1 MKASGKFLTAG
12 MFAILVASL
21 LPITS
26 PCLGQ
31 SEGKQERTRMKL
43 YYAKQTDGMKKI
55 TIGITAGSG
64 KNMHG
69 VANAEVALNAMSGD
83 TTLELARLQT
93 DTTGNI
99 ELFVEA
105 GYKFPVN
112 EEGKT
117 YLEAVYEGSDAYRAV
132 SNEIEFEDLDFT
144 LSFEEEDSIKYLKV
158 LAAKRDIDGNSVPI
172 EGLEIT
178 VGVERLYSVLPLEKI
193 ETDESGEAVLEFPN
207 DLPGDSTGMVTV
219 QARIEDDEMY
229 GTVEKTAEVQWGI
242 PVSYKVEPLPRQLF
256 SDEAPLWM
264 VIAVFVILIG
274 AWYHFFLSVYKL
286 KKMRDSSISN

>member
-1 MKASGKFLTAG
+1 MKALDNKLTAVL
-12 MFAILVASL
+12 FALLLAFL
-21 LPITS
+21 LPATT
-26 PCLGQ
+26 PCMGQ
-31 SEGKQERTRMKL
+31 AEGKKERTRMKL
-43 YYAKQTDGMKKI
+43 YYAKLTDGVKKI

-69 VANAEVALNAMSGD
+69 VANAEVALNAISGD

-93 DTTGNI
+93 DTTGSV
-99 ELFVEA
+99 ELFVEP

-112 EEGKT
+112 EEGRT

-158 LAAKRDIDGNSVPI
+158 VASKRDVDGNSAPV
-172 EGLEIT
+172 EGLEIM
-178 VGVERLYSVLPLEKI
+178 VGVERLFSVLPLEKI

-207 DLPGDSTGMVTV
+207 DIPGDSTGMITV

-229 GTVEKTAEVQWGI
+229 GTVEKAADVQWGT
-242 PVSYKVEPLPRQLF
+242 PVSYVVEPLPRQLY

-286 KKMRDSSISN
+286 KKMRDSSISH